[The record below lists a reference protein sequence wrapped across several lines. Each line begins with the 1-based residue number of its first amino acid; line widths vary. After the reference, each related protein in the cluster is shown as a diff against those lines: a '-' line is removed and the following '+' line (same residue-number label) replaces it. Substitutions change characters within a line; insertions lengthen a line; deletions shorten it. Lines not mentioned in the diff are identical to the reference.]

1 HTGNNLPNLLR
12 RTTQQRRHT
21 SPSRPYLT
29 QRILSTCISVLSAC
43 GKESTTIAMR
53 AKKAATLISFLS
65 PSAALSFSVLPH
77 RNAQHAQQQQRCT
90 RIIFSGW
97 PPQGCTCSSPIDSRR
112 GGRGRSR
119 LSGSRPCSQHVVM
132 AATAGKPDTAA
143 AAATAGDA
151 AATAAGSSSSR
162 RSPRQRVSR
171 ALNRALGNILATG
184 DMFGSVSNDV
194 SDENSFGGH
203 FTSAVGQ
210 EDKDDGSSDEE
221 EEEEEEEGDMEGEGG
236 HADAE
241 DLQGNGLSPRK
252 FRQEERCSSSS
263 SSSAN
268 RLLRANTE
276 ASAAVVVDG
285 PFSDLQAYMTLPVSE
300 YSLLDS
306 SIIRRVS
313 DTSFRF
319 QIPLKDFVGLD
330 FTPTMEVEVELDRPA
345 GAVVFRSTRS
355 TLYGNVGKP
364 GEEASTNPWP
374 EAGSSQVEYFRV
386 GFDARLRWVDGDASL
401 APRRQRGR
409 GGFAGTFARRP
420 RPEAEPAPPLAAA
433 AAGPGE
439 DADGGEEATGGVGN
453 VRGDGGVVVPPAV
466 AAGEA
471 EASAVQAP
479 TDGELAADVEPATV
493 FCDKEIKVQVLLPP
507 PYNTLLP
514 WRLVR
519 ALLRKLLSTTVAYIL
534 PRFLELLADD
544 FYGWQS
550 GTRRA
555 AATAGE
561 TGRTLLG
568 GTGGGGIGGGSGAG
582 RTFPAVGQQVGTR
595 GSADAPGQQRANEGA
610 RWRGDG
616 GGSNENANSS
626 NIRNPV
632 VGGLQRLRNVRG
644 PGGDRG
650 RGRRQQTP
658 GAAAAASVGEDAASA
673 APASFAATMRPPTAA
688 ACADGAPR
696 PREEGFPVESVVS
709 CTTGLSGDEFNF
721 EVGVQEE
728 EAGEREGERGDRQ
741 QGRRRGWRGGRD
753 RDVGGHG
760 GGGGGGGGGG
770 SINWWG

>member
-1 HTGNNLPNLLR
+1 
-12 RTTQQRRHT
+12 
-21 SPSRPYLT
+21 
-29 QRILSTCISVLSAC
+29 
-43 GKESTTIAMR
+43 MR
-53 AKKAATLISFLS
+53 AKKAATLISFLA
-65 PSAALSFSVLPH
+65 PSAAFSFCVLPH

-90 RIIFSGW
+90 RSIFSDW
-97 PPQGCTCSSPIDSRR
+97 SPQGCTCSSAIDPRR
-112 GGRGRSR
+112 GGRGRAR

-143 AAATAGDA
+143 AEATAGDA

-162 RSPRQRVSR
+162 RNPRQRVSR

-184 DMFGSVSNDV
+184 DMFGSVSNGV
-194 SDENSFGGH
+194 SDGNSFGGH

-210 EDKDDGSSDEE
+210 EDKDDGSGDEE
-221 EEEEEEEGDMEGEGG
+221 EEEEEDIEDEGG

-252 FRQEERCSSSS
+252 FRQEERYSSSS

-268 RLLRANTE
+268 RLLRANTG

-313 DTSFRF
+313 ETSFRF

-386 GFDARLRWVDGDASL
+386 GFDARLRWVDGDVSL

-420 RPEAEPAPPLAAA
+420 RLEAEPAPPSAAA
-433 AAGPGE
+433 EAGPGE
-439 DADGGEEATGGVGN
+439 DANGGEEATGGVGN
-453 VRGDGGVVVPPAV
+453 ICGDGGVVVPPAV
-466 AAGEA
+466 AAGKA
-471 EASAVQAP
+471 EASAVEPP

-493 FCDKEIKVQVLLPP
+493 FCDTEIKVQVLLPP

-534 PRFLELLADD
+534 PRFLE
-544 FYGWQS
+544 
-550 GTRRA
+550 
-555 AATAGE
+555 
-561 TGRTLLG
+561 
-568 GTGGGGIGGGSGAG
+568 
-582 RTFPAVGQQVGTR
+582 V
-595 GSADAPGQQRANEGA
+595 
-610 RWRGDG
+610 
-616 GGSNENANSS
+616 
-626 NIRNPV
+626 
-632 VGGLQRLRNVRG
+632 
-644 PGGDRG
+644 
-650 RGRRQQTP
+650 
-658 GAAAAASVGEDAASA
+658 
-673 APASFAATMRPPTAA
+673 
-688 ACADGAPR
+688 
-696 PREEGFPVESVVS
+696 
-709 CTTGLSGDEFNF
+709 
-721 EVGVQEE
+721 
-728 EAGEREGERGDRQ
+728 
-741 QGRRRGWRGGRD
+741 
-753 RDVGGHG
+753 
-760 GGGGGGGGGG
+760 
-770 SINWWG
+770 

>member
-1 HTGNNLPNLLR
+1 
-12 RTTQQRRHT
+12 
-21 SPSRPYLT
+21 
-29 QRILSTCISVLSAC
+29 
-43 GKESTTIAMR
+43 MR
-53 AKKAATLISFLS
+53 AKKAATLITFLA
-65 PSAALSFSVLPH
+65 PSAAFSFCILPH
-77 RNAQHAQQQQRCT
+77 RSAQHAQQQQRCT
-90 RIIFSGW
+90 RSIFSGR
-97 PPQGCTCSSPIDSRR
+97 PPQGCTYSSAINPRR
-112 GGRGRSR
+112 GGRGRAR
-119 LSGSRPCSQHVVM
+119 LSGSRPCCSQHVVM

-143 AAATAGDA
+143 AAATAGEA
-151 AATAAGSSSSR
+151 AAAAAAAAAGSSSIR
-162 RSPRQRVSR
+162 RNPRQRVSR

-184 DMFGSVSNDV
+184 DMFGSVGNGV
-194 SDENSFGGH
+194 SDGNSFGGH

-210 EDKDDGSSDEE
+210 ADKDDGSSDEE
-221 EEEEEEEGDMEGEGG
+221 EEDIEGEGG
-236 HADAE
+236 HADTE
-241 DLQGNGLSPRK
+241 DLPGNGLSPRK
-252 FRQEERCSSSS
+252 FRQEERWCSRLLLGKSSSSSS

-268 RLLRANTE
+268 RLLRAKTG

-374 EAGSSQVEYFRV
+374 DAGSSQVEYFRV
-386 GFDARLRWVDGDASL
+386 GFDARLGWVDGDASL
-401 APRRQRGR
+401 TPRRQRGR

-420 RPEAEPAPPLAAA
+420 RPEAEPALPPSTA

-439 DADGGEEATGGVGN
+439 GADGGGEATGGVGD

-471 EASAVQAP
+471 EASAVEPP

-493 FCDKEIKVQVLLPP
+493 FCDTEIKVQVLLPP

-519 ALLRKLLSTTVAYIL
+519 ALLGKLLSTTVAFIL

-568 GTGGGGIGGGSGAG
+568 GTGGGGSGGGSGAG
-582 RTFPAVGQQVGTR
+582 RTFPAVGQQAGTR

-610 RWRGDG
+610 RWCGDG

-650 RGRRQQTP
+650 RGRRRQTP
-658 GAAAAASVGEDAASA
+658 GTAAAAVVGEDAASA
-673 APASFAATMRPPTAA
+673 APASSAATMRPPTAA
-688 ACADGAPR
+688 ASADGAPC
-696 PREEGFPVESVVS
+696 PGEEGFPVESVVS
-709 CTTGLSGDEFNF
+709 STTGLSGDEFNF

-728 EAGEREGERGDRQ
+728 EAGGREGERRDRQ
-741 QGRRRGWRGGRD
+741 QGRRRGWRAGRD
-753 RDVGGHG
+753 RDV
-760 GGGGGGGGGG
+760 GGGGGGG